1 MSTYATVVVKANE
14 QAILSEAGAKLDRSI
29 LDAWTEKNGPGGFFV
44 QEVVDPETEQVS
56 PMDRQL
62 LTSEQFH
69 QLYEFEKG
77 DIEVMFRRVFAKQ

>member
-1 MSTYATVVVKANE
+1 MQTYATLVVKAHE
-14 QAILSEAGAKLDRSI
+14 QAILSEAGSKIDRSI
-29 LDAWTEKNGPGGFFV
+29 LNAWIEKNGPGGFFV

-62 LTSEQFH
+62 LTSDQFH

-77 DIEVMFRRVFAKQ
+77 DIDVMFRRIFAKQ